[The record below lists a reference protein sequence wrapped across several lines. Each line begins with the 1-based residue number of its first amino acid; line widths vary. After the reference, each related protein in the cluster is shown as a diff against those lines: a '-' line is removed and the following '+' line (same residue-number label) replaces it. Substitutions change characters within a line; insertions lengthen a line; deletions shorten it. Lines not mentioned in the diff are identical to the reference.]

1 MTEARDLHT
10 QNVNIR
16 DAELR
21 LTALDVS
28 NQLPRQVTHS
38 VFKTKNLAKWHVQKL
53 THRTTQIHIDATDIL
68 RQNMC
73 FLFYAL
79 KMQSKRFYYQL
90 VHLYSLKDIALYL
103 SISHSRSKLN
113 NIHVQSML
121 PEDQKNITTQ

>member
-38 VFKTKNLAKWHVQKL
+38 VFKTKIWAKWHVQKL

-73 FLFYAL
+73 FLVLCL
-79 KMQSKRFYYQL
+79 KNAKQAVL
-90 VHLYSLKDIALYL
+90 L
-103 SISHSRSKLN
+103 SIGAFIFCQRYCIVFFNKPLTFKTQQHTCT
-113 NIHVQSML
+113 IHD
-121 PEDQKNITTQ
+121 P